1 MKECPRCH
9 QFLPASQFHKDCT
22 KKDRLSSYC
31 KDCQRE
37 YHREW
42 RMERLDAGLC
52 YDCGK
57 PRPEG
62 WNRYCP
68 DCLKKREE
76 LNKIYEK
83 ERVAKGLCRQCGKNP
98 IDYTRSKL
106 HCSSCLDKR
115 SEHSHKSN

>member
-1 MKECPRCH
+1 MKKCARCGRI
-9 QFLPASQFHKDCT
+9 LDDSQFYKDSI
-22 KKDRLSSYC
+22 KNEGLSSYC
-31 KDCQRE
+31 KDCKRE
-37 YHREW
+37 CMIEYRKS
-42 RMERLDAGLC
+42 RLEAGLC

-83 ERVAKGLCRQCGKNP
+83 ERVAKGLCRKCGKNP
-98 IDYTRSKL
+98 IDYTRSTL
-106 HCSSCLDKR
+106 HCTSCLDIR
-115 SEHSHKSN
+115 NYQAYG

>member
-1 MKECPRCH
+1 DD
-9 QFLPASQFHKDCT
+9 SQFYKDSI
-22 KKDRLSSYC
+22 KNDGLSSYC
-31 KDCQRE
+31 KDCKRE
-37 YHREW
+37 YHREY
-42 RMERLDAGLC
+42 RKSRLEAGLC

-98 IDYTRSKL
+98 IDYSRSKL
-106 HCSSCLDKR
+106 HCTECLDKR
-115 SEHSHKSN
+115 NR